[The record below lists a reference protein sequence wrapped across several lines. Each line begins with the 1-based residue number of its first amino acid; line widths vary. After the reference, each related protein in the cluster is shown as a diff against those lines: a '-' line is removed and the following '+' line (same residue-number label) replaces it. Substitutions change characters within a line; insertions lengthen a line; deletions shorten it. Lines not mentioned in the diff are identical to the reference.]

1 MKEKSL
7 RILKGGGLG
16 FAAMLALLM
25 TTSLSADTYNL
36 VVHGRSDVDACSRQ
50 GGEIDPHG
58 SVNQSQALA
67 DRNASGSP
75 SHTSGYWSTSS
86 QSDWIGSLGN
96 VRYVGWSGE
105 VNGGAW
111 SWETCGA
118 RKQFWYALYAFC
130 RNGNVCNIY
139 THSTGSL
146 VVSTF
151 IAHHADAIAAEGVR
165 INRIQFMSPA
175 TGGSELA
182 NILEAIRAGAY
193 VGSPPSVIAAMATWG
208 TRGVDPTVTTYGARA
223 DWLQKNQSYGYRY
236 QTTSGTGYTSV
247 GAVTGPLLPGLDD
260 SVLANH
266 SLCNV
271 NGVTDVKAVCGSGNA
286 TFRHRFACGFMWASS
301 CYYYYGK
308 YTPYYT
314 ILQNGSDHNQG
325 VKYWRSYATY

>member
-1 MKEKSL
+1 MKGKSL
-7 RILKGGGLG
+7 GILKGGGLG
-16 FAAMLALLM
+16 FAAILALL
-25 TTSLSADTYNL
+25 TTGSLSAETYNL
-36 VVHGRSDVDACSRQ
+36 VVHGRSDKDYCSAQ
-50 GGEIDPHG
+50 GGEINPYG
-58 SVNQSQALA
+58 GVNQSVAMA
-67 DRNASGSP
+67 DGNASGSP
-75 SHTSGYWSTSS
+75 SSTSGYWSASAA
-86 QSDWIGSLGN
+86 DWIGSLGN
-96 VRYVGWSGE
+96 VRYVGWSGS
-105 VNGGAW
+105 VSGGAW

-130 RNGNVCNIY
+130 RNGNVCNVY

-165 INRIQFMSPA
+165 INRIQMMSPA

-182 NILEAIRAGAY
+182 NILEGLRAGT
-193 VGSPPSVIAAMATWG
+193 VGGAPAFIISLKTK
-208 TRGVDPTVTTYGARA
+208 TTQGVDPTVTTYGARA
-223 DWLQKNQSYGYRY
+223 DWLQKNQSFGYRY
-236 QTTSGTGYTSV
+236 QTTSGTGYTDT
-247 GAVTGPLLPGLDD
+247 GAITGPLLPGLDD

-271 NGVTDVKAVCGSGNA
+271 NGVTDVQAVCGSGNA

-314 ILQNGSDHNQG
+314 ILQNGSDHYQG
-325 VKYWRSYATY
+325 VKYWKNYGTY